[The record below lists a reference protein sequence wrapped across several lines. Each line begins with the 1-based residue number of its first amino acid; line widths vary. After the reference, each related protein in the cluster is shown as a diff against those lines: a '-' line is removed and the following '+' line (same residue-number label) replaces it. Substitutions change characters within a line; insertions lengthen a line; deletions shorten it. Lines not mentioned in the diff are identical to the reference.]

1 LWLLNALLGATA
13 IVALGL
19 LDGQPPRHSSLTIPL
34 WALAAGFAAA
44 ELSVVHVHV
53 RRRTHSLTLG
63 DIPLVIGLVFSSPV
77 DVALAWVIGSGLV
90 LLAGRMAP
98 VRLVFNLVNFA
109 TAGVVAA
116 VVTDLVA
123 GSHTGPALWAGAA
136 LGAMASSAVSALLI
150 AAGVSITGDRVSR
163 ARAGG
168 MVLMGVA
175 VSAINASLG
184 LSVASVLETD
194 PRAAALLLVPAGA
207 LLIAYRVYT
216 AQHRQRLDLEFLYQ
230 ASRTLSHAQ
239 DSAAGLAGV
248 LAMALDTFHAETA
261 EVCLA
266 PEGDDKPPSR
276 VTVALE
282 KGVEVLAPADPAAA
296 EQARALVDGDR
307 GVNVV
312 QVADLRGPLGDGL
325 RERGVREAMFASL
338 SGDGQ
343 QVGTVMVADKL
354 GVGSF
359 DEHERRLFATLASHT
374 GTALSQ
380 DHLERRVVALRA
392 SEDRLYHQ
400 AFHDPLTGLANR
412 LLFLDRMTHALSR
425 RTGNVA
431 AMYLD
436 LDDFKPI
443 NDTLGH
449 DAGDALLRAV
459 ADRLRETLR
468 AADTPAR
475 LGGDEFAVLLLDIP
489 PADVVIVAERILR
502 AFEPPVDLGGRQGRI
517 SASIGIAMA
526 DSGTATTEDLVRN
539 ADAAMYVSKR
549 GGKRAY
555 TIYGSEPATAPR
567 GTALVKRPARA
578 AA

>member
-1 LWLLNALLGATA
+1 M
-13 IVALGL
+13 
-19 LDGQPPRHSSLTIPL
+19 S
-34 WALAAGFAAA
+34 
-44 ELSVVHVHV
+44 
-53 RRRTHSLTLG
+53 
-63 DIPLVIGLVFSSPV
+63 
-77 DVALAWVIGSGLV
+77 
-90 LLAGRMAP
+90 
-98 VRLVFNLVNFA
+98 
-109 TAGVVAA
+109 
-116 VVTDLVA
+116 
-123 GSHTGPALWAGAA
+123 
-136 LGAMASSAVSALLI
+136 
-150 AAGVSITGDRVSR
+150 
-163 ARAGG
+163 
-168 MVLMGVA
+168 
-175 VSAINASLG
+175 
-184 LSVASVLETD
+184 
-194 PRAAALLLVPAGA
+194 
-207 LLIAYRVYT
+207 
-216 AQHRQRLDLEFLYQ
+216 
-230 ASRTLSHAQ
+230 
-239 DSAAGLAGV
+239 
-248 LAMALDTFHAETA
+248 LDTFHAETA